1 MSLDL
6 LTVYGWQGLVFF
18 VWVALSVGSFLNVV
32 IYRLPVM
39 LEREWGEQARSILE
53 IETVQTEGTEQTEP
67 FNLMV
72 PRSRCP
78 KCSHQITA
86 RENIPVLSWLVLR
99 GKCSDCKTHI
109 SFRYP
114 AIELATALA
123 SLVVAALFGFTWF
136 GLLALIFTWILIA
149 ATFIDY
155 DTTLLPDQLTYP
167 LLWLGLIAN
176 GFFTGV
182 VSLQDAVIGA
192 IAGYLFLWGTYWA
205 FKLIT
210 GKEGMGYGDFK
221 LLAALGAWLGWQ
233 VLPSIILIAAGLGLI
248 YALSRV
254 FTARQ
259 TSQDPIPFGPFLAAA
274 GWVTLIFRD
283 TVLGVFAI

>member
-1 MSLDL
+1 MSLEL
-6 LTVYGWQGLVFF
+6 LTTYGWQGAVLFI
-18 VWVALSVGSFLNVV
+18 WIALSVGSFLNVV

-39 LEREWGEQARSILE
+39 LEREWADQAKAILD
-53 IETVQTEGTEQTEP
+53 IEPPPEAEAEK
-67 FNLMV
+67 FNLAV

-78 KCSHQITA
+78 QCGHQITA
-86 RENIPVLSWLVLR
+86 LENIPIISWLVLR
-99 GKCSDCKTHI
+99 GRCSGCKTPI

-114 AIELATALA
+114 AIELLTALC
-123 SLVVAALFGFTWF
+123 SVVVILTFGFSVFGLMACLYTWM
-136 GLLALIFTWILIA
+136 LLAL
-149 ATFIDY
+149 TFIDY
-155 DTTLLPDQLTYP
+155 DTKLLPDQITYP

-176 GFFTGV
+176 GFFPGI

-192 IAGYLFLWGTYWA
+192 IAGYLFLWSTYWG

-233 VLPSIILIAAGLGLI
+233 ALPSIILIAAAVGLL
-248 YALSRV
+248 YALLRIV
-254 FTARQ
+254 TARQ
-259 TSQDPIPFGPFLAAA
+259 SSSEPIPFGPFLAVA

-283 TVLGVFAI
+283 SVLGVFIP